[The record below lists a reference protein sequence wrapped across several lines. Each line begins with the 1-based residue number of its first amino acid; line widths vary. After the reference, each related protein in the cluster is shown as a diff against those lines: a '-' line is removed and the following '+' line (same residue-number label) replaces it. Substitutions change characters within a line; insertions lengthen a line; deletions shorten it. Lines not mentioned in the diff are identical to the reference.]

1 MIRASI
7 SVSVLASNPLSSL
20 PLPLSPCSLSPFPVL
35 SLKGFEGDTADTAVL
50 LEKTEHWVTSLGAG
64 NANAVSTP
72 PRTTRSS
79 STSTTTKKQN
89 GLNQA
94 TFVEHIVGTVAP
106 SIPGGAAGEKYVQH
120 LQRCT
125 RNAQARGKPHRLPR
139 CCSYFSLLLCIATIG
154 VWTWILI
161 RFSLKGNAAM
171 HQRFH
176 EMGAVTLL
184 TYAGSQLCQ
193 AIVVSLVIVCR
204 MRYCKKRA
212 GGGGGDGEFGNGGG
226 GGGGGSEVETKT
238 TEAAEGGGGGSELE
252 MVQMENPMH
261 LKQNRLSAV
270 YTSSPVNLL

>member
-1 MIRASI
+1 
-7 SVSVLASNPLSSL
+7 
-20 PLPLSPCSLSPFPVL
+20 
-35 SLKGFEGDTADTAVL
+35 
-50 LEKTEHWVTSLGAG
+50 
-64 NANAVSTP
+64 
-72 PRTTRSS
+72 
-79 STSTTTKKQN
+79 
-89 GLNQA
+89 
-94 TFVEHIVGTVAP
+94 
-106 SIPGGAAGEKYVQH
+106 
-120 LQRCT
+120 
-125 RNAQARGKPHRLPR
+125 
-139 CCSYFSLLLCIATIG
+139 
-154 VWTWILI
+154 
-161 RFSLKGNAAM
+161 M

-226 GGGGGSEVETKT
+226 GGGGGSDVETKT

>member
-1 MIRASI
+1 MSP
-7 SVSVLASNPLSSL
+7 SPSLYLSLLLYPFDPL
-20 PLPLSPCSLSPFPVL
+20 PLPLSLGSLFPF
-35 SLKGFEGDTADTAVL
+35 SLKGFEGDTADTAFL
-50 LEKTEHWVTSLGAG
+50 LERTERWVTSLGSG

-72 PRTTRSS
+72 PRTS
-79 STSTTTKKQN
+79 STSTATKKQN
-89 GLNQA
+89 GLNKA

-106 SIPGGAAGEKYVQH
+106 SIPGGAAGEKYAQH

-125 RNAQARGKPHRLPR
+125 RNAQARRKPHRLPR

-184 TYAGSQLCQ
+184 TYGGSQLVQC
-193 AIVVSLVIVCR
+193 IVVSLVLVCR

-212 GGGGGDGEFGNGGG
+212 GVEGGDDEIGN
-226 GGGGGSEVETKT
+226 GGGGSEVETKT
-238 TEAAEGGGGGSELE
+238 PEAAEGGGGSELE